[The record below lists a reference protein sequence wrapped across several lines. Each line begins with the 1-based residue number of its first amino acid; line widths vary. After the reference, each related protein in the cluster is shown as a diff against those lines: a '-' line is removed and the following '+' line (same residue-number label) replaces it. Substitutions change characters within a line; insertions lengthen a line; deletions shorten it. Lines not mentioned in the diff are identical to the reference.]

1 MLIDSIYGFYV
12 DAVAPE
18 NGIESGQWLNC
29 IGNLMLISE
38 SHNKSIGNC
47 PFKDKLASYKDS
59 PLRQQLEIEE
69 FATSRDGEP
78 VWDMAAI
85 KKRKQAM
92 IEAAMEIWSLDKI

>member
-1 MLIDSIYGFYV
+1 MGYKFMV
-12 DAVAPE
+12 DAVTPE

-38 SHNKSIGNC
+38 FHNKSIGNC
-47 PFKDKLASYKDS
+47 PFKDKLASYKAS

-69 FATSRDGEP
+69 FASTRDGEK
-78 VWDMAAI
+78 VWDTEAI